1 MNQMLSSPADA
12 MTQAD
17 AITNRL
23 FRKANDQ
30 SSTQIDALCDLF
42 LDSNDSVD
50 NAPPMAQLQQLFSDI
65 EMPQQPWQMSD
76 YLGLLGEQVLPHSS
90 HLTAP
95 TYIGHMTSPLPGF
108 IRQLSQLVMVMNQNM
123 MKMESCRGL
132 SFLERQVLAM
142 LHQALFHQDQTFYQQ
157 AVQHR
162 SLNLGC
168 FTSGGT
174 IANITAMWTALR
186 RWQQR
191 QHGRQQTDS
200 EQAGNKQTDKHSH
213 RGVIIGSQLMHYS
226 FDKAADLIGLRLIR
240 LPVTDY
246 YQLSLT
252 ELEATLKTCEAEGEP
267 VIALIGVAGTTDFGS
282 VDPLHEL
289 AAIAHERGVHF
300 HVDAAWGG
308 PMVLCETG
316 KTLLDGIGEADSIT
330 IDGHKQLMIPMGCG
344 ILLTAQPEALDA
356 IRQQAPYAIRE
367 TSLDQ
372 GRFTLE
378 GSRPAMALYLHAAF
392 HLLGREGYS
401 QLMEASLA
409 RTQTMAAMLDT
420 HEAFELVHQPRMNLL
435 VFRYLPA
442 SMRGRRLSAH
452 DNNCISAFNTQLQK
466 RQRAQGSSFVSRTC
480 RSTRHYDGQPLV
492 LLRAVL
498 LNPLTRQ
505 HHLQQ
510 VMDDLLIIGH
520 TLEIELANGSTVLEV
535 TDGH

>member
-1 MNQMLSSPADA
+1 MNQMTSSPVDA
-12 MTQAD
+12 MTRADRFAD
-17 AITNRL
+17 AL
-23 FRKANDQ
+23 FSKSSDRTSDQ
-30 SSTQIDALCDLF
+30 IEALCDLF
-42 LDSNDSVD
+42 LASDDSID
-50 NAPPMAQLQQLFSDI
+50 NAPPMAELQQLFSNVEI
-65 EMPQQPWQMSD
+65 PQQPWQIND
-76 YLGLLGEQVLPHSS
+76 YLGMLDHQVLPHSS

-142 LHQALFHQDQTFYQQ
+142 LHRKMFHKDAEFYRQ

-162 SLNLGC
+162 TWNLGC

-174 IANITAMWTALR
+174 IANITALWTALR
-186 RWQQR
+186 RWQER
-191 QHGRQQTDS
+191 NEVTSKPD
-200 EQAGNKQTDKHSH
+200 H
-213 RGVIIGSQLMHYS
+213 RGVIIGSELMHYS
-226 FDKAADLIGLRLIR
+226 FDKAVDLLGARLIR
-240 LPVTDY
+240 VPVTDQ
-246 YQLSLT
+246 YQLSLPDLDAA
-252 ELEATLKTCEAEGEP
+252 LEDCEARGEP
-267 VIALIGVAGTTDFGS
+267 VVALVGVAGTTDFGS

-289 AAIAHERGVHF
+289 AAIARERDIHF

-316 KTLLDGIGEADSIT
+316 RALLDGIEKADTVT

-344 ILLTAQPEALDA
+344 ILLTSKPESLDT

-392 HLLGREGYS
+392 HLLGGDGYS

-409 RTQTMAAMLDT
+409 RTQTLAAMLNVDD
-420 HEAFELVHQPRMNLL
+420 AFELVHQPRMNLL
-435 VFRYLPA
+435 VFRYIPA
-442 SMRGRRLSAH
+442 DMRGRELSQE
-452 DNNCISAFNTQLQK
+452 DNNTINAFNTQLHK
-466 RQRAQGSSFVSRTC
+466 CQRALGSSFVSRTC
-480 RSTRHYDGQPLV
+480 RNVQKHQNQSLV

-510 VMDDLLIIGH
+510 VIDDLLSLGRK
-520 TLEIELANGSTVLEV
+520 LEADLARGSVVLE
-535 TDGH
+535 TCHEQ